1 MKPHTIV
8 VGADG
13 TEHSKAAVRW
23 AAREAYRRG
32 LPLRVSHVFDW
43 EWGEARYDMSNTYF
57 DEARKHAEGVTGTA
71 VYEARTAALE
81 VDVEGDPLVGHAPAR
96 LLGEAEDAE
105 LMVLG
110 SRGRGGF
117 ASLLLGSVSQRVATH
132 AACSVVVVRGRGGDL
147 TEGPV
152 AVGLDDSATAD
163 TVLAVA
169 FEQAAGRGS
178 RLLVIRG
185 QAPVGYVA
193 GDVELPEP
201 SAEERARVEAQL
213 APWRGKYPDVPVD
226 VRLVRDGAA
235 AALVDASSRAQLV
248 VVGSRGRGTI
258 TGTVLGSVG
267 LQLLHHAD
275 CPVYIVREPVRRQ
288 G

>member
-1 MKPHTIV
+1 MKPHPIV

-13 TEHSKAAVRW
+13 TEHSKTAVRW
-23 AAREAYRRG
+23 AAREAHRRG
-32 LPLRVSHVFDW
+32 LPLRVTHVFDW
-43 EWGEARYDMSNTYF
+43 EWHEARYDMSNSYF
-57 DEARKHAEGVTGTA
+57 DEARKHAEGVTATA
-71 VYEARTAALE
+71 VYEARGAALE
-81 VDVEGDPLVGHAPAR
+81 VDVEGDPLVGHAAAR
-96 LLGEAEDAE
+96 LLSEADDAE

-132 AACSVVVVRGRGGDL
+132 AGCSVVVVRGRGGDL

-152 AVGLDDSATAD
+152 AVGLDESQTAEK
-163 TVLAVA
+163 VLEVA
-169 FEQAAGRGS
+169 FAEASGRGS
-178 RLLVIRG
+178 RLSVIRG
-185 QAPVGYVA
+185 RAPVGYVN

-213 APWRGKYPDVPVD
+213 TPWRGKFPDVPID
-226 VRLVRDGAA
+226 VVLVHDGAA
-235 AALVDASSRAQLV
+235 AALVDASTRAQLV

-258 TGTVLGSVG
+258 TGAVLGSVG

-275 CPVYIVREPVRRQ
+275 CPVYIVR
-288 G
+288 